1 MSNDT
6 ERRTET
12 TTTQE
17 HNSSEE
23 DVVGKQRRYSLEMED
38 SPKKQKRKEA
48 MCTTDSSS
56 DVNEQKR
63 SPKHAN
69 RAQSLVHQTD
79 RSGTQQ
85 RAKTSSPA
93 RQSRPGG
100 QSRPSNALASA
111 LCCLFG
117 CCGTADTHSI
127 VDTSRSQRPGGSYVS
142 PSPATLLG
150 PRRDACKKT
159 LVLDLDET
167 LVHSTF
173 QPTTKADIVLPISIE
188 GVVYK
193 VYVRK
198 RPGATEFIDRMS
210 KSFEV
215 VVFTASLQKYA
226 DPLLDLID
234 KNRVLRGR
242 LFRRHC
248 SYVNGS
254 FVKDLSTLDRD
265 MENVLLV
272 DNSPLSYSLQPAN
285 GVPCSSFIDDP
296 EDAELEILAPY
307 LEKMANVPDVRRE
320 THVWKAAFRRLYNEA
335 PRSSKIE
342 TTAAP

>member
-1 MSNDT
+1 TDSFIQVYTHTQTRERERERERKPRDDVRPFVFLDVRDSHPPPPDFSFSSLDENSSGRYIRSSLWIRRFVFFFKKKVDTDSFVEPYVSMSNDT

-23 DVVGKQRRYSLEMED
+23 DVVGKQRRYSLEMEE

-79 RSGTQQ
+79 RAGTQQ

-188 GVVYK
+188 G
-193 VYVRK
+193 
-198 RPGATEFIDRMS
+198 
-210 KSFEV
+210 
-215 VVFTASLQKYA
+215 
-226 DPLLDLID
+226 
-234 KNRVLRGR
+234 
-242 LFRRHC
+242 
-248 SYVNGS
+248 
-254 FVKDLSTLDRD
+254 
-265 MENVLLV
+265 
-272 DNSPLSYSLQPAN
+272 
-285 GVPCSSFIDDP
+285 
-296 EDAELEILAPY
+296 
-307 LEKMANVPDVRRE
+307 
-320 THVWKAAFRRLYNEA
+320 
-335 PRSSKIE
+335 
-342 TTAAP
+342 